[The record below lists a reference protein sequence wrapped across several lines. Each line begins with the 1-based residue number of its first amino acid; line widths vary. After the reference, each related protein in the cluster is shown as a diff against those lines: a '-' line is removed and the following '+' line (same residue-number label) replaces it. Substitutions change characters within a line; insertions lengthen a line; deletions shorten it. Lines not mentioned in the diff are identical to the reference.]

1 MSTQT
6 HVQIVKEL
14 FAAMGRGDLQA
25 VQALTREDIEWV
37 VPGEWALAGTHRG
50 HAGLADFF
58 QTAANRVETT
68 ISEPLEFI
76 AQGDRVLAVGYSTG
90 KIKATNQ
97 TFEDDFVFAITVRNG
112 KVIHI
117 REYIDALALARASG
131 IAADNPG

>member
-25 VQALTREDIEWV
+25 VQALTAEDIEWV

-58 QTAANRVETT
+58 QTAANMVETA

-76 AQGDRVLAVGYSTG
+76 A
-90 KIKATNQ
+90 
-97 TFEDDFVFAITVRNG
+97 
-112 KVIHI
+112 
-117 REYIDALALARASG
+117 
-131 IAADNPG
+131 